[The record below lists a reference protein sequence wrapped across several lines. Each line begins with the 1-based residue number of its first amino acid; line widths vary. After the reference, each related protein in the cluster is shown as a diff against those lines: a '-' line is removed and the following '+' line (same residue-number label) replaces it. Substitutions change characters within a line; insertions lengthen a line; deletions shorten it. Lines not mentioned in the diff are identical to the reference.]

1 MLILPETKPLS
12 LEALWQKLFVGCTFM
27 HVLCWEWQQTYEDA
41 ELTLIVSP
49 SVDILES
56 VKTISVKMIV
66 AMTDL

>member
-1 MLILPETKPLS
+1 
-12 LEALWQKLFVGCTFM
+12 M
-27 HVLCWEWQQTYEDA
+27 HVLCWEWQQTCEDA